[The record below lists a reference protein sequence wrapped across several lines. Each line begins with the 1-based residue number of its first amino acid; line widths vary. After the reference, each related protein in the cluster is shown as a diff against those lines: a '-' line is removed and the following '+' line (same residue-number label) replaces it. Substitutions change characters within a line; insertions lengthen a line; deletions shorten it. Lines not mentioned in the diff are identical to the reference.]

1 MNGLG
6 KPSIPVE
13 SDELSSDR
21 NPLLPSRHECSELV
35 DLPQGNHGRDE
46 DGSLETAVLEVNFSG
61 ANRSDPFVDTAS
73 IEKKHDSEENAMSN
87 DCYHSEVAPMSTGYF
102 NASSGVLHEGTSV
115 QKECNG
121 LEGASVSA
129 LYFNGSEV
137 EPIATADVSG
147 NVGVPEE
154 CNGSEI
160 LSACYDGVDAIE
172 NVDHINV
179 VSGNESGN
187 ALTPS
192 TSYGTAKATD
202 HFAENEIDQEVTDDC
217 SIGSLPENATTKKV
231 SNLVAAAMKKYA
243 APRSSSYHGVT
254 KLKWSGKF
262 EAHLWDNTSRV
273 EGRKRKGKHGTSS
286 SSRTLLIPLYAV
298 HECCRSKQ
306 IEVSPSRLCTMSV
319 PMSCN
324 GIYIFYL
331 KHCHLSY
338 KSLTPHFGN
347 NTVWAEPYA
356 TVHIFRDSVDL
367 TTPVP
372 ELSLDPFSYTFVS
385 PYARDTYSVFF
396 VSIEILA
403 RIIVSYGCC
412 YHRGSVYLAHA
423 GSYVS
428 EEMAARAHDLA
439 ALKYWGPGPS
449 TKLNFPVSDY
459 EKELEVM
466 NTMSQDEFVA
476 YVRRKSSCFSRGASI
491 YRGVTRRK
499 DGKWQARI
507 GRVGDLKDAKD
518 IYLGTF
524 DTEEEAAEAYDIAAI
539 ELRGPHAVTNFDLS
553 NYGEGGIKRF
563 EM

>member
-35 DLPQGNHGRDE
+35 DLSQGNHGRDE
-46 DGSLETAVLEVNFSG
+46 DGSLETAALEVNFSG

-73 IEKKHDSEENAMSN
+73 VEKKHDSEENALSN

-102 NASSGVLHEGTSV
+102 NASSGVLHEGTTV

-137 EPIATADVSG
+137 EPIGTADVSG

-160 LSACYDGVDAIE
+160 LSACYDGVDSIE
-172 NVDHINV
+172 NVDHINI
-179 VSGNESGN
+179 VSGKESGN

-306 IEVSPSRLCTMSV
+306 IEVSPSSV
-319 PMSCN
+319 QIP
-324 GIYIFYL
+324 
-331 KHCHLSY
+331 
-338 KSLTPHFGN
+338 
-347 NTVWAEPYA
+347 
-356 TVHIFRDSVDL
+356 
-367 TTPVP
+367 
-372 ELSLDPFSYTFVS
+372 
-385 PYARDTYSVFF
+385 
-396 VSIEILA
+396 
-403 RIIVSYGCC
+403 
-412 YHRGSVYLAHA
+412 AHA

>member
-273 EGRKRKGKHGTSS
+273 EGRKRKGKH
-286 SSRTLLIPLYAV
+286 
-298 HECCRSKQ
+298 
-306 IEVSPSRLCTMSV
+306 
-319 PMSCN
+319 
-324 GIYIFYL
+324 
-331 KHCHLSY
+331 
-338 KSLTPHFGN
+338 
-347 NTVWAEPYA
+347 
-356 TVHIFRDSVDL
+356 
-367 TTPVP
+367 
-372 ELSLDPFSYTFVS
+372 
-385 PYARDTYSVFF
+385 
-396 VSIEILA
+396 
-403 RIIVSYGCC
+403 
-412 YHRGSVYLAHA
+412 VYL